1 MSSLS
6 TILVFKKLFA
16 PKSFLEQVKESLLRN
31 EFIPYFQPLVESKEK
46 KVTGIEVLMRWNH
59 PTDGII
65 PPDLFIPQAE
75 ASGLIV
81 DMTKKIIID
90 TAYTLK
96 KHEQLLPEKFH
107 VGFNIT
113 PHYLEQESIIE
124 DCIDFFYKICH
135 IERFTLIMELTERNI
150 LNYNVETIKILKMLS
165 LIGVKLALD
174 DFGTGHSSLTTLQN
188 FHFDCIKIDKSFTAR
203 ISDEPSSRHIVD
215 SVISLAKKLE
225 LSIVAEGVENNEQET
240 YLRDNG
246 VDFLQGYLYSPPLN
260 KFDFFYISEREQN
273 RVSMKCCLSI
283 KAPMTFSWASTEKES
298 DGFTKAFFS
307 KIDAA

>member
-1 MSSLS
+1 
-6 TILVFKKLFA
+6 
-16 PKSFLEQVKESLLRN
+16 
-31 EFIPYFQPLVESKEK
+31 
-46 KVTGIEVLMRWNH
+46 
-59 PTDGII
+59 
-65 PPDLFIPQAE
+65 
-75 ASGLIV
+75 
-81 DMTKKIIID
+81 
-90 TAYTLK
+90 
-96 KHEQLLPEKFH
+96 
-107 VGFNIT
+107 
-113 PHYLEQESIIE
+113 
-124 DCIDFFYKICH
+124 
-135 IERFTLIMELTERNI
+135 MELTERNI